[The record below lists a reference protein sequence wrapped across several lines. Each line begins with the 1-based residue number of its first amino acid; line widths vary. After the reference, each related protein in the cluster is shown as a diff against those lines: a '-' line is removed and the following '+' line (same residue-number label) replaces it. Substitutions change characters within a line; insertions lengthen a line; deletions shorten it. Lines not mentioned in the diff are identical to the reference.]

1 MGNMQ
6 TESSPRRWPIF
17 AGFAVAGLIFV
28 AALGASFWQ
37 SGVADSKRDDAQAYT
52 DRAALL
58 EGAGVEGRAAA
69 EGLQTYVEQGDV
81 TLLPQ
86 IKGHTDAGVEKLT
99 AALAMNGASDVSGL
113 LSAASDLVD
122 GSSQVVTLR
131 QSGDVAGAAAALEQ
145 LSAEFEPLIETQQT
159 AIEAEQAAA
168 ASTLSDAD
176 SAEDVAGWLSIVA
189 IVVAAVTG
197 GALLIVLRR
206 VVFGRRVPGPASSV
220 R

>member
-6 TESSPRRWPIF
+6 SESSPRRWPILI
-17 AGFAVAGLIFV
+17 GFAVAGLIF
-28 AALGASFWQ
+28 AAVLGASFWQ
-37 SGVADSKRDDAQAYT
+37 SGVADSKRDDAKAYT

-58 EGAGVEGRAAA
+58 QEAGVEGQAAA
-69 EGLQTYVEQGDV
+69 VGLQTYVEQGDA

-99 AALAMNGASDVSGL
+99 AALAMSGASDVSGL

-131 QSGDVAGAAAALEQ
+131 QSGDIAGAAAALEQ
-145 LSAEFEPLIETQQT
+145 LSAEFEPLLATQAT

-168 ASTLSDAD
+168 TATLSDAD
-176 SAEDVAGWLSIVA
+176 SAEDLAGWLSIVA
-189 IVVAAVTG
+189 IVVAAVSG

-206 VVFGRRVPGPASSV
+206 VVFRRRVPGAASSV